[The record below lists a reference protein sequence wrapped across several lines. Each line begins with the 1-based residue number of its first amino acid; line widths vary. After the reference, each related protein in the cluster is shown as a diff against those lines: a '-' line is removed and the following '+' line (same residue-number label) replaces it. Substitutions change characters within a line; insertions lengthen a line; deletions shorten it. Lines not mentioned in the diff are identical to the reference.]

1 VNAALERMIAQ
12 QLRALAPRPDA
23 LLEQGR
29 VAILSAFARIPS
41 RWRIAFVIRTAG
53 GPP

>member
-1 VNAALERMIAQ
+1 VNAALERMIAM

-29 VAILSAFARIPS
+29 VAVLAAFARTHSP
-41 RWRIAFVIRTAG
+41 WRIAFVIRSAG
-53 GPP
+53 GVR